1 MLQISVRGQ
10 SMPQSPIRKLVPYAE
25 EAKRKGI
32 KVIHLNIGQPDIP
45 TAPLA
50 IEAMH
55 KVMLKVVEYSHSAG
69 NETYRKK
76 LVSFYRKWNID
87 VSYNDILVTTGGSE
101 AIRFAYM
108 SCFDVGDEIIIP
120 EPFYA
125 NYNSFAAEAGIKII
139 PITSTIKNGF
149 ALPPIGDFEKHI
161 TPRTRGIM
169 LSNPNNP
176 TGYLYSISELEQL
189 RDIVK
194 KHNLYLISDEVY
206 RIFCY
211 DGNPFMSAMLLKGI
225 ENNVIL
231 IDSISKIFSSCGI
244 RIGTLIT
251 KNKEVLQ
258 TAMKFAMARL
268 SPPSFGQIAGEAILD
283 TPDEYYREEY
293 NSYLQRRN
301 YVIDAL
307 NKIQGVYCPMPKGA
321 FYAIA
326 RLPVDD
332 ADVFAKWLLS
342 DFKYNNQT
350 VMLAPASGFY
360 ATPGLGKNEVRIAY
374 VINVDD
380 LKNAV
385 KCIEEALKVYPGRI
399 K

>member
-1 MLQISVRGQ
+1 
-10 SMPQSPIRKLVPYAE
+10 MPQSPIRKLVPYAE

-120 EPFYA
+120 EPFYS

-161 TPRTRGIM
+161 TPRTRGI
-169 LSNPNNP
+169 
-176 TGYLYSISELEQL
+176 
-189 RDIVK
+189 
-194 KHNLYLISDEVY
+194 
-206 RIFCY
+206 
-211 DGNPFMSAMLLKGI
+211 
-225 ENNVIL
+225 
-231 IDSISKIFSSCGI
+231 IDRKS
-244 RIGTLIT
+244 
-251 KNKEVLQ
+251 V
-258 TAMKFAMARL
+258 
-268 SPPSFGQIAGEAILD
+268 
-283 TPDEYYREEY
+283 
-293 NSYLQRRN
+293 
-301 YVIDAL
+301 V
-307 NKIQGVYCPMPKGA
+307 
-321 FYAIA
+321 
-326 RLPVDD
+326 
-332 ADVFAKWLLS
+332 
-342 DFKYNNQT
+342 
-350 VMLAPASGFY
+350 
-360 ATPGLGKNEVRIAY
+360 
-374 VINVDD
+374 
-380 LKNAV
+380 
-385 KCIEEALKVYPGRI
+385 
-399 K
+399 